1 MGGTLKLVSGDGLAG
16 PGKIFSGGKA
26 DDEWHKPWL
35 RSSKRGAFQAKGS
48 TFTISV
54 TYIWALPGWFGALF

>member
-1 MGGTLKLVSGDGLAG
+1 MGGTLKLVSGDDLAV

-35 RSSKRGAFQAKGS
+35 RGRKRGAFQAKRGQH
-48 TFTISV
+48 IEQV
-54 TYIWALPGWFGALF
+54 AA